1 MKTGKLSDTYRGWV
15 IGDFEPSLLRT
26 KDFEVGILK
35 HPKGEIWP
43 AHYHKLATEY
53 NILISGTMKLCGI
66 ELMPGD
72 TFVLEPGE
80 VADPTFHE
88 DCTIV
93 CIKVPSDTKDKY
105 LL

>member
-1 MKTGKLSDTYRGWV
+1 MQVGKLNDMFRGWV

-35 HPKGEIWP
+35 HPKGEKWP
-43 AHYHKLATEY
+43 AHYHKVATEY
-53 NILISGTMKLCGI
+53 NILVSGSMKLCGI
-66 ELMPGD
+66 ELVAGD
-72 TFVLEPGE
+72 TFILEPNE

-105 LL
+105 IL

>member
-1 MKTGKLSDTYRGWV
+1 MKVGKLSDTHRGWV

-35 HPKGEIWP
+35 HPKGEKWP
-43 AHYHKLATEY
+43 AHYHKIATEY
-53 NILISGTMKLCGI
+53 NVLVSGSMRLCGT
-66 ELMPGD
+66 ELAAGD
-72 TFVLEPGE
+72 TFILEPNE
-80 VADPTFHE
+80 VADPIFYE

-105 LL
+105 IL